1 MSRAKKDGTVTRKMN
16 VTFNNED
23 EYNKFINGETH
34 SDKGIRTNKGR
45 LSSQPDIE
53 VIDEDEKE
61 SDYILNQDYS
71 MSSTEDG
78 FVVEL
83 LKAIVSG
90 LVEGLGEAIT
100 DIMADEEKRKILA
113 LKASNWWCGKAL
125 PGVAKTW
132 NDVRNKVDTGKDII
146 RSSISGKTKAEQL
159 LAEKKESI
167 MASPPIVVE
176 ANEYFQDRETITME
190 EAQQQFD
197 QIKVLAILL
206 ADKIKKLSNS
216 CIRESEMTTKDHL
229 IFKETI
235 RELSSK
241 EVLNS
246 MRLLLENNSFMLDS
260 STSKI
265 FSEFL
270 KGNLI
275 IEDRLV
281 PIDCYSGIKKDL
293 RSISLEAEEI

>member
-1 MSRAKKDGTVTRKMN
+1 MSKAKKDRTVTRKMN

-23 EYNKFINGETH
+23 EYEKFINGETH

-53 VIDEDEKE
+53 FIDEDEKE
-61 SDYILNQDYS
+61 DDYILNKDYS
-71 MSSTEDG
+71 TSSTEDG
-78 FVVEL
+78 FAVEL

-100 DIMADEEKRKILA
+100 DIMSDEEKRKVLA
-113 LKASNWWCGKAL
+113 LKASNWWRGKAL
-125 PGVAKTW
+125 PGVMRTW
-132 NDVRNKVDTGKDII
+132 NDVRNKVDSGKDLI
-146 RSSISGKTKAEQL
+146 RTSISGKTKAEQL
-159 LAEKKESI
+159 LAKKNESI
-167 MASPPIVVE
+167 MVSPPIVEKV
-176 ANEYFQDRETITME
+176 NENFQDRETITME

-206 ADKIKKLSNS
+206 ADKIKRLSNS
-216 CIRESEMTTKDHL
+216 CIRESDMTTKDHL
-229 IFKETI
+229 IFNETI
-235 RELSSK
+235 QELSSQ
-241 EVLNS
+241 EVMNS
-246 MRLLLENNSFMLDS
+246 MKLSLENSSFMLDS
-260 STSKI
+260 STSRI

-281 PIDCYSGIKKDL
+281 PIDCYSGSEKAL
-293 RSISLEAEEI
+293 RSISLEDE